1 MINTNKKIRAAF
13 LGATGMVG
21 REGLRIL
28 SNHPKIDI
36 VALAAGPNSA
46 GKRLKDSIKDR
57 VQEPNFNGISD
68 SILNL
73 VVKNATD
80 DIDEITSEVDFVF
93 SALDLPDGK
102 IIELEKNY
110 ALKEVV
116 VVSNNSAYRPYNY
129 VPTIVPEV
137 NGESHIEVLPNQRKI
152 LGTDYGCIVVKPNCA
167 AQSYMGILD
176 AIKHFDPYDICVSLS
191 QAISGSGKYLN
202 DVEEIQGNQMA
213 LPGEARKSENEPK
226 KIFGSVKNGL
236 IIPNETLNI
245 QAISYRA
252 PVQDG
257 HLANI
262 FFKTRKNT
270 DPESIIKAF
279 NDYNPL
285 EKYNLYS
292 APNPPINYLGDNV
305 FPSIKKHV
313 NNQGGMEFTC
323 GGLSYNKES
332 GIYQISGLTHN
343 LVRGAAGGAILTAE
357 LLIAKDIIQSKS
369 K

>member
-137 NGESHIEVLPNQRKI
+137 TV
-152 LGTDYGCIVVKPNCA
+152 
-167 AQSYMGILD
+167 
-176 AIKHFDPYDICVSLS
+176 
-191 QAISGSGKYLN
+191 
-202 DVEEIQGNQMA
+202 
-213 LPGEARKSENEPK
+213 
-226 KIFGSVKNGL
+226 
-236 IIPNETLNI
+236 
-245 QAISYRA
+245 
-252 PVQDG
+252 
-257 HLANI
+257 
-262 FFKTRKNT
+262 
-270 DPESIIKAF
+270 
-279 NDYNPL
+279 
-285 EKYNLYS
+285 
-292 APNPPINYLGDNV
+292 
-305 FPSIKKHV
+305 
-313 NNQGGMEFTC
+313 
-323 GGLSYNKES
+323 
-332 GIYQISGLTHN
+332 
-343 LVRGAAGGAILTAE
+343 
-357 LLIAKDIIQSKS
+357 
-369 K
+369 